1 MELHRRFSPTTS
13 RRLNAA
19 WNGFLTFATLFTG
32 FMATSPFHN
41 DVADGHWDVW
51 FAMPLFMVIGML
63 LFLPVVWLVRKIR
76 GPLYRY
82 SEEVLTPRVLID
94 SHTFYSEPS
103 LEGRY
108 IQRDL
113 RKALREDLSTIEAQ
127 IPSLRS
133 WVGTFRN
140 NKDGERRLLWRDKK
154 RLEKIL
160 RRHGLDSRL
169 KWVGSEEACSLRE
182 ERMNK
187 AQQRWERRFPEDT
200 GWFV

>member
-19 WNGFLTFATLFTG
+19 WNGFLTFSTLFMG

-51 FAMPLFMVIGML
+51 FAMPLF
-63 LFLPVVWLVRKIR
+63 LPVVWLVRKIR

-82 SEEVLTPRVLID
+82 PEEVLTPLVLID
-94 SHTFYSEPS
+94 YYTLYSEPS

-108 IQRDL
+108 IRRDL
-113 RKALREDLSTIEAQ
+113 RKALCEDLSTIEAQ
-127 IPSLRS
+127 VPSLRS
-133 WVGTFRN
+133 WVDTFRN
-140 NKDGERRLLWRDKK
+140 HEDGERRLLWRDKK

-160 RRHGLDSRL
+160 NQHGLDSRL
-169 KWVGSEEACSLRE
+169 KWVESEEACSLRE

-187 AQQRWERRFPEDT
+187 AQQRWERRFPEHT